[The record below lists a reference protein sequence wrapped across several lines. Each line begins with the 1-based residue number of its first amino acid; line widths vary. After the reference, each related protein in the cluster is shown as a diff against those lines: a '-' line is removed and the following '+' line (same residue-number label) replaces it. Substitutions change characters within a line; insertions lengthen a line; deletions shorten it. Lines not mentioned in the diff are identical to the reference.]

1 MWTGIAVTRLKAPA
15 VRYMYSDICRAFA
28 FLAALFWL
36 VACQGRA
43 VDAPVARHLDP
54 FFEAFVGRELSRD
67 ELQQVTNEFVEYHTL
82 HGRDRP
88 AMLEVAGR
96 FGEFANKLRD
106 SERGPAALSLRHARI
121 AANFFDPDVQHTLFL
136 RLLIAPDPVRVVDV
150 RSRRLMTERDVVALA
165 NIRHFARSKGAPRH
179 EELSRQQID
188 EMVALLRAT
197 VGGNSGNM
205 PQFFGEAA
213 AFWAGV
219 QQEWQQ
225 LDVEQRQLVRAYADR
240 MWRIQMPVELYG
252 RLWGLDP
259 QAASS
264 RHADDVSARIGAIT
278 DLSMLLGNLPFV
290 MDAIFGR

>member
-1 MWTGIAVTRLKAPA
+1 MHALN
-15 VRYMYSDICRAFA
+15 SRAFI
-28 FLAALFWL
+28 FLASLLWL

-43 VDAPVARHLDP
+43 VDTAVARHLDP
-54 FFEAFVGRELSRD
+54 FFEAFVGRELSQD
-67 ELQQVTNEFVEYHTL
+67 ELQQVTDEFVEYHTL

-96 FGEFANKLRD
+96 FGRFAKTLQD
-106 SERGPAALSLRHARI
+106 DQGGPAALSLRHTRI
-121 AANFFDPDVQHTLFL
+121 AANFFDPDIQNTLFL
-136 RLLIAPDPVRVVDV
+136 RLLVTPDPVRVIDMQ
-150 RSRRLMTERDVVALA
+150 SRRLMTERDVIALA
-165 NIRHFARSKGAPRH
+165 NIRHFARSDGAPRH
-179 EELSRQQID
+179 KELSRQQID
-188 EMVALLRAT
+188 DLVALLRAT

-219 QQEWQQ
+219 QQEWPK
-225 LDVEQRQLVRAYADR
+225 LNAEQRQLARAYADR
-240 MWRIQMPVELYG
+240 MWRIQIPVELYG

-264 RHADDVSARIGAIT
+264 RYADDVSARIAAIT
-278 DLSMLLGNLPFV
+278 NLNMLHGNLPFA